1 MSIHG
6 DSRREIGIRI
16 GFVLTCT
23 LIVASQVGSSELFAQ
38 GSATNRSSPSREKT
52 RGFIDEYSNSFDS
65 EFDAPRNPGNRRAED
80 GAEVDLKVLRPLI
93 RAFSDGMTQLTY
105 ALNEQM
111 GQVPGLRQSYADA
124 LRLSGTSLSINKHT
138 EKHGFDRVLQ
148 DQLLQLDADWRELD
162 YRLESMRGVPDET
175 LDLVKDINDSDHK
188 IRQLLGISPQL
199 DLRQI
204 YLKAA
209 GLVADLENLQED
221 LASELGNGQEAQ
233 VYRRS
238 VGRLRQIVLNLI
250 SVVRDERSDAG
261 VIVEEYK
268 QFETLWSPL
277 VAKLRTEEDR
287 YIERGLR
294 RVAATAGEIHQL
306 LLLPQKMDQTQFVYL
321 ASALKKDID
330 EFFERTPLILVMHL
344 PKSKQALAAADQF
357 YTACAQFI
365 EIANRGTDQNQIV
378 GAFRKIEVAE
388 RAFIDVYR
396 DVDSDKAIAVLNRIS
411 RSVSTL
417 RSSLQIQQ
425 DEFDSQTA
433 EDLAASIQNFTEQI
447 ETAAKRWFEQDRQQF
462 TANCLQDASDLTDRA
477 AQLHD
482 DIVSGKPQAELK
494 NEMTQLYDTWRRV
507 YGYLV
512 KCQTDDRPILG
523 RISSKLTPAMV
534 DLRAMVLQ

>member
-1 MSIHG
+1 MSIPG
-6 DSRREIGIRI
+6 NSRRKNRLRN
-16 GFVLTCT
+16 GFILICASVLVSPTC
-23 LIVASQVGSSELFAQ
+23 ELLAQ
-38 GSATNRSSPSREKT
+38 GTNRLSPSREKT
-52 RGFIDEYSNSFDS
+52 RGLIDEYSNSFDS
-65 EFDAPRNPGNRRAED
+65 EFDSPRRPATRRTED
-80 GAEVDLKVLRPLI
+80 EAEVDIKVLRPLI
-93 RAFSDGMTQLTY
+93 RTFSDGMTQLTY
-105 ALNEQM
+105 LLNEQM
-111 GQVPGLRQSYADA
+111 GQIPGLRPSYADA
-124 LRLSGTSLSINKHT
+124 LRLSGTSVSINKHA

-148 DQLLQLDADWRELD
+148 DQLLQLDADWRELA
-162 YRLESMRGVPDET
+162 YRLESVRGVPDEM
-175 LDLVKDINDSDHK
+175 LDLVKDINDADHK
-188 IRQLLGISPQL
+188 IRQLIGISPQL
-199 DLRQI
+199 DRRQI

-250 SVVRDERSDAG
+250 SVVRDERSDAA

-268 QFETLWSPL
+268 QFETLWTPL

-306 LLLPQKMDQTQFVYL
+306 LLLPQTMDQTQFVYL
-321 ASALKKDID
+321 ASVLKKDID

-357 YTACAQFI
+357 YTACAQFT
-365 EIANRGTDQNQIV
+365 EIANRGADQNQILN
-378 GAFRKIEVAE
+378 AFRKIEQAE

-417 RSSLQIQQ
+417 RSSLQIQE
-425 DEFDSQTA
+425 DGFDSQAA

-447 ETAAKRWFEQDRQQF
+447 EIAAKRWFEQDRQPF
-462 TANCLQDASDLTDRA
+462 TASCLQDANDMTDRA

-482 DIVSGKPQAELK
+482 DIVAGKPIGELK
-494 NEMTQLYDTWRRV
+494 NEMTELYDTWRRV
-507 YGYLV
+507 YGYLI
-512 KCQTDDRPILG
+512 KCQTDDRPVLG

-534 DLRAMVLQ
+534 DLRAMSLQ